1 MEERGKATTSHTVTV
16 LFEGVR
22 TPINALLVSFQKV
35 KPNGLPHYPGI
46 WKHSSVGYLSNLD
59 CWQQLRPWRIQPGL
73 SVAFKIKIRR
83 SKSAKILKIIY
94 PKSHLSKY
102 TVCVL

>member
-46 WKHSSVGYLSNLD
+46 WKHSSVGYL
-59 CWQQLRPWRIQPGL
+59 WKFGL
-73 SVAFKIKIRR
+73 LATITAMANSTRLEYGV
-83 SKSAKILKIIY
+83 
-94 PKSHLSKY
+94 
-102 TVCVL
+102 